1 MSSDLSWSNHTQHV
15 CVKAKKLIGLMYRN
29 FYNHIPQNMLLKLY
43 KSLVRPHLEYAAAI
57 WCPHLQCD
65 KKLLER
71 VEKFALRMVTK
82 CWVLSYLELLDINWC
97 FIPRDVARLCLL
109 YKIVNHLC
117 FFDLNVF
124 SSCTSRSYH
133 SHPLALTQPLSHT
146 NSFYNSYV
154 PATIRL
160 WNNLDSIT
168 CSAPSYFSF
177 KQQLIS
183 IFGSHVSHYYAIYMY
198 SLLCASGYSKYHWD
212 IVNTTG
218 I

>member
-15 CVKAKKLIGLMYRN
+15 CVKAKKLIGLIYRN

-65 KKLLER
+65 KQLLER

-82 CWVLSYLELLDINWC
+82 CWDLSYFELLDITGVLSLERR
-97 FIPRDVARLCLL
+97 RDVARLCLL
-109 YKIVNHLC
+109 YKIVNCLC

-168 CSAPSYFSF
+168 CSAPLIFHLSNNLYLYLGVMSR
-177 KQQLIS
+177 IS
-183 IFGSHVSHYYAIYMY
+183 IIFINAIYMY
-198 SLLCASGYSKYHWD
+198 SLLCAKL
-212 IVNTTG
+212 
-218 I
+218 

>member
-1 MSSDLSWSNHTQHV
+1 
-15 CVKAKKLIGLMYRN
+15 
-29 FYNHIPQNMLLKLY
+29 MLLQYGVLTYSATKHSWKELKNLHCAWLLY
-43 KSLVRPHLEYAAAI
+43 K
-57 WCPHLQCD
+57 
-65 KKLLER
+65 
-71 VEKFALRMVTK
+71 
-82 CWVLSYLELLDINWC
+82 CWDLSYLELLDITGVLSLERR
-97 FIPRDVARLCLL
+97 RDAARLCLL

-124 SSCTSRSYH
+124 SSCTFRSYH

-183 IFGSHVSHYYAIYMY
+183 IFGSHVS
-198 SLLCASGYSKYHWD
+198 D
-212 IVNTTG
+212 
-218 I
+218 